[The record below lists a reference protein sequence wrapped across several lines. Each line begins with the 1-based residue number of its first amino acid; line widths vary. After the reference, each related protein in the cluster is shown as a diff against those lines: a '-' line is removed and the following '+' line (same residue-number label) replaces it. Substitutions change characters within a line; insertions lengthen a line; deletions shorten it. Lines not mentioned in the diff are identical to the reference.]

1 MEYRKGADKMSKWE
15 YHNKYIKENY
25 KQMIIPMRKELF
37 DKVNEFIQARGMSR
51 REFMEYVMKEL
62 QNK

>member
-1 MEYRKGADKMSKWE
+1 MSKWE

-25 KQMIIPMRKELF
+25 KQMIIPMRKEVF
-37 DKVNEFIQARGMSR
+37 DKVDEFIKSRGMSR